1 MSIKNS
7 EEYGRLIFTNRFMG
21 LLLIIGFTIAMTI
34 LYQPVIPFQ
43 LYIVVAVVLGYIS
56 SMYLLIELSSRIIY
70 RLKTYRIVDK
80 PLVEGKYSKIKV
92 KLANNS
98 LFPILFLEINDLY
111 PSLFRLVNGS
121 NYIVATLPG
130 KGSLEF
136 EYSIEPRIG
145 SHMFRGIEV
154 IVRDPM
160 GLFAYK
166 AIVPG
171 SQYRV
176 SVHPQPYP
184 IPRKLLSRWISTSL
198 GLTKSRLRGI
208 GTEFITL
215 REYVYG
221 DDYRFIDWKSYARL
235 RRLYIKMFEREASLN
250 LMLILDASPAMLY
263 GVIGKTML
271 EESIRVISGIASV
284 TIERGDWV
292 GLAVRGARTLLLR
305 QGRGRIHYS
314 RLLRELSRIEWSMV
328 YPRTTMAELIR
339 QSLIL
344 IPKRAKNIFLVF
356 LSLDPTAYPSGKL
369 EYEVNELI
377 KIHYRLASLN
387 HEVVIVSPLPELYEV
402 RHLTGFEA
410 ALYLAT
416 SYRSLEKA
424 RSYAHQLQKNGIKV
438 IQVGPSSLLPRLIRF
453 IETYRSMVA

>member
-1 MSIKNS
+1 MSTKYGK
-7 EEYGRLIFTNRFMG
+7 EYGQLIFTNRFMG
-21 LLLIIGFTIAMTI
+21 LLLIIGFTVAMTI

-43 LYIVVAVVLGYIS
+43 LYIIMAIVLGYIS

-70 RLKTYRIVDK
+70 RLKTYRVLDK
-80 PLVEGKYSKIKV
+80 PLVEGKYSKVKV
-92 KLANNS
+92 KLVNNS

-111 PSLFRLVNGS
+111 PSLFKLVDGS

-130 KGSLEF
+130 KGFVELE
-136 EYSIEPRIG
+136 YVVEPRIG
-145 SHMFRGIEV
+145 SHVFHGVEV

-166 AIVPG
+166 AIVPE
-171 SQYRV
+171 SKYRV
-176 SVHPQPYP
+176 YVHPKPYP
-184 IPRKLLSRWISTSL
+184 ISRRLLSRWISTSL
-198 GLTKSRLRGI
+198 GLTKSKLKGI

-235 RRLYIKMFEREASLN
+235 QRLYVKMFEREASLN

-284 TIERGDWV
+284 TLERGDWV
-292 GLAVRGARTLLLR
+292 GLAVRSIRPLLLR
-305 QGRGRIHYS
+305 QGRGRVHYG
-314 RLLRELSRIEWSMV
+314 RLLRQISMIEWSRK
-328 YPRTTMAELIR
+328 YPDITMAELIR
-339 QSLIL
+339 QSLAL
-344 IPKRAKNIFLVF
+344 IPRRAKNIFLVF
-356 LSLDPTAYPSGKL
+356 LSLDPTVYPKDKL
-369 EYEVNELI
+369 KQEVNELI

-387 HEVVIVSPLPELYEV
+387 HSMIIVSPLPELYEI

-416 SYRSLEKA
+416 SYRAFEKA
-424 RSYAHQLQKNGIKV
+424 RSYAYELQRNGIRV

-453 IETYRSMVA
+453 IETYRSLVA